1 MLWCRCSLSLSIPH
15 SMHIV
20 VPTHPS
26 FGRYVISAGHFP
38 QKSLSKNQRI
48 GIPLSPPPDH
58 TFLPLT
64 HDPPPPVLARYRLV
78 KFAPC
83 ACSTFACVQNLL
95 AAFDMIWRLVC
106 TFCHLSLTSYG
117 VSYFLIPHS
126 LWPTPFKGRALLD
139 CELFF
144 FQSTLLLFSP
154 VLLPFPVVPLCHSCC
169 DVIWP

>member
-1 MLWCRCSLSLSIPH
+1 MLSLSLSIPH
-15 SMHIV
+15 SIHIV

-48 GIPLSPPPDH
+48 GFPLSPPPDH
-58 TFLPLT
+58 TLLPLT

-95 AAFDMIWRLVC
+95 AAFAMIWRLIC
-106 TFCHLSLTSYG
+106 TFCHSSLTSYG

-154 VLLPFPVVPLCHSCC
+154 VLLSFPVVPLCHSCC
-169 DVIWP
+169 DVI